1 MTYEDHLFDLCQ
13 RDDRLVVMTAENR
26 AAIRGL
32 PDRLGDR
39 FVDTGIAEMT
49 LVGAAAGL
57 ALRGRVPVVHALA
70 TFLTLRAYEFVRTD
84 VGIAGLP
91 VKLVGYVPGFLSE
104 ANGPTHQAIEDIGVM
119 RQIPGMRVFAPSCN
133 DELLAGLGDVLADP
147 HPWYIRF
154 NDKPARVEHTD
165 GFAIGR
171 AETLRDGDEIALLVH
186 GTLVGQAVAAAEE
199 LERAG
204 RSVRVVNLRTLP
216 PLDIAAVL
224 AAARETALVV
234 TVEDHLNTGGLLSQV
249 CELLVREQTAA
260 EVLPLGL
267 DTWFRPALLADIL
280 RYEGFT
286 AEAIADRVMTR
297 WHARKA
303 THA

>member
-1 MTYEDHLFDLCQ
+1 MTYEDLLLEIA
-13 RDDRLVVMTAENR
+13 RKDDRLVVMTAENR

-39 FVDTGIAEMT
+39 FIDTGITEMT
-49 LVGAAAGL
+49 LVGSAAGL

-104 ANGPTHQAIEDIGVM
+104 ANGPTHQAIEDVAVM
-119 RQIPGMRVFAPSCN
+119 RQIPGMRVFSPA
-133 DELLAGLGDVLADP
+133 DGTELLAGLPDVIADP

-154 NDKPARVEHTD
+154 NDKPAQVEHASD
-165 GFAIGR
+165 FAIGQ
-171 AETLRDGDEIALLVH
+171 AEILQDGDEITLLCH
-186 GTLVGQAVAAAEE
+186 GYLVGRAMAAARRLGES
-199 LERAG
+199 G

-216 PLDIAAVL
+216 PLDDAAVL
-224 AAARETALVV
+224 AAARETDLVV
-234 TVEDHLNTGGLLSQV
+234 TVEDHLNTGGLYSQV
-249 CELLVREQTAA
+249 CELLVRERTLVD
-260 EVLPLGL
+260 VLPLGL
-267 DTWFRPALLADIL
+267 DTWFKPTLLDHVLA
-280 RYEGFT
+280 YEGFT

-297 WHARKA
+297 WQAGKA